1 MMVVDNKFEIGQTV
15 YLRTDKD
22 QLPRMLVQLN
32 VGKTNI
38 MYLLA
43 CGMDTSIH
51 VAMEITGD
59 KAECIKNL

>member
-1 MMVVDNKFEIGQTV
+1 MMVVDNKFDIEQTV
-15 YLRTDKD
+15 YLKTDKD
-22 QLPRMLVQLN
+22 QLPRMVVQLN

-51 VAMEITGD
+51 IAMEITGERS
-59 KAECIKNL
+59 ECIKNL

>member
-59 KAECIKNL
+59 KVECIKNL